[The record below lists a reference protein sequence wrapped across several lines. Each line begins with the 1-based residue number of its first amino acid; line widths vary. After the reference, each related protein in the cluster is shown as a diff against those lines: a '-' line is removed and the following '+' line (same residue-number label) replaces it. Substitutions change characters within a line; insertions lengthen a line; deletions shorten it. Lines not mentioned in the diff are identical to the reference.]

1 MGLWRPATRIRFWT
15 PKYRN
20 RPYVQPPALL
30 KIISVLSVVS
40 IIGTVVYYLMIVLGD
55 VVASTSIEP
64 ASAIYVSVLHFLLPF
79 TIALSISTNSP
90 LSRPLIVLYFLVLCG
105 ATMLGKGFAGGVD
118 IDGGLK
124 ATISVAVFLA
134 VSAWLFL
141 GPKVRAYYA
150 LLAGDDV
157 PMGTGDQAVELIEDP
172 WPGKKARAT
181 IEWLA
186 DHLETLVLLG
196 LIAAVVLGW
205 RSMA

>member
-1 MGLWRPATRIRFWT
+1 MGIWRPATRIRFWT
-15 PKYRN
+15 PKFRN
-20 RPYVQPPALL
+20 RPYVQPPAIL
-30 KIISVLSVVS
+30 KLVSVLSVLS
-40 IIGTVVYYLMIVLGD
+40 IIGTMIYYLMIALGD

-64 ASAIYVSVLHFLLPF
+64 GSAIYISVLHFLLPF

-105 ATMLGKGFAGGVD
+105 ATILGKGYLGNVD
-118 IDGGLK
+118 IDSRLK
-124 ATISVAVFLA
+124 TGFSVALFLA

-141 GPKVRAYYA
+141 GQKARAYYA
-150 LLAGDDV
+150 LLDGDAV
-157 PMGTGDQAVELIEDP
+157 PMGAGDEAVELIENP
-172 WPGKKARAT
+172 WPGKRARAI